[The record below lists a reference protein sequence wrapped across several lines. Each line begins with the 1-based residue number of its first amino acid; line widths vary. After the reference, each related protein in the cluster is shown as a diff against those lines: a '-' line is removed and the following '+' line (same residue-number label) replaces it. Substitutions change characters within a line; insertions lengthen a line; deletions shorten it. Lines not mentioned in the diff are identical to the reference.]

1 MYGFEG
7 WLLKINGFDMTPYI
21 HAGSYKA
28 TPNQRT
34 DLDDYTD
41 NDGVFHRNELPAK
54 ATKIEFDLK
63 PMHLIDK
70 VKVQGA
76 FGSSRSEVSVE
87 YWNDETNQ
95 YQTGR
100 MYIPDITFEP
110 YMVYREDQDILYNPT
125 RIAVIEYGE
134 VR

>member
-28 TPNQRT
+28 TPDQQT
-34 DLDDYTD
+34 DIDDYTD
-41 NDGVFHRNELPAK
+41 NEGIFHRNVLPAK
-54 ATKIEFDLK
+54 ATKIEFDIK
-63 PMHLIDK
+63 PVRLSDK
-70 VKVQGA
+70 IKIQAA
-76 FGSSRSEVSVE
+76 FPTRTEVSVE
-87 YWNDETNQ
+87 YWNDETNK
-95 YQTGR
+95 YQTGK

-110 YMVYREDQDILYNPT
+110 YIVYRKIGDVLYNPI
-125 RIAVIEYGE
+125 RVALIEYGE

>member
-28 TPNQRT
+28 TPDQQT
-34 DLDDYTD
+34 DVDDYTD
-41 NDGVFHRNELPAK
+41 NEGIFHRNVLPAK
-54 ATKIEFDLK
+54 ATKIEFDIK
-63 PMHLIDK
+63 PVRLRDK
-70 VKVQGA
+70 TKIQAA
-76 FGSSRSEVSVE
+76 FPTRTEVSVE

-95 YQTGR
+95 YQTGK

-110 YMVYREDQDILYNPT
+110 YMVYREIGDVLYNPI
-125 RIAVIEYGE
+125 RMAVIEYGE

>member
-28 TPNQRT
+28 TPDQQT
-34 DLDDYTD
+34 DIDDYTD
-41 NDGVFHRNELPAK
+41 NEGIFHRNVLPAK
-54 ATKIEFDLK
+54 ATKIEFDIK
-63 PMHLIDK
+63 PVHLADK
-70 VKVQGA
+70 IKIQAA
-76 FGSSRSEVSVE
+76 FPTRTEVSVE
-87 YWNDETNQ
+87 YWNDEKNQ

-100 MYIPDITFEP
+100 KYIPDITFEP
-110 YMVYREDQDILYNPT
+110 YMVYRKLKDVLYNPI
-125 RIAVIEYGE
+125 RVAVIEYGE

>member
-1 MYGFEG
+1 MFGFEG

-28 TPNQRT
+28 TPDQQT
-34 DLDDYTD
+34 DVDDYTD
-41 NDGVFHRNELPAK
+41 GEGIFHRNVLPAR
-54 ATKIEFDLK
+54 ATKIEFDIK
-63 PMHLIDK
+63 PVHLIDK
-70 VKVQGA
+70 IKIQAA
-76 FGSSRSEVSVE
+76 FPTRTEVSVE

-95 YQTGR
+95 YQTGK

-110 YMVYREDQDILYNPT
+110 YMVYRELGDVLYNPI

>member
-1 MYGFEG
+1 
-7 WLLKINGFDMTPYI
+7 MTPYI

-28 TPNQRT
+28 TPDQQT
-34 DLDDYTD
+34 DVDDYTD
-41 NDGVFHRNELPAK
+41 GEGIFHRNVLPAR
-54 ATKIEFDLK
+54 ATKIEFDIK
-63 PMHLIDK
+63 PVHLIDK
-70 VKVQGA
+70 IKIQAA
-76 FGSSRSEVSVE
+76 FPTRTEVSVE

-95 YQTGR
+95 YQTGK

-110 YMVYREDQDILYNPT
+110 YMVYRELGDVLYNPI

>member
-28 TPNQRT
+28 TPNQQT
-34 DLDDYTD
+34 DVDDYTD
-41 NDGVFHRNELPAK
+41 GEGFFHRNILPAK
-54 ATKIEFDLK
+54 ATKIEFDIK
-63 PMHLIDK
+63 PVRLADK
-70 VKVQGA
+70 IKIQEA
-76 FGSSRSEVSVE
+76 FPSREEVSVE
-87 YWNDETNQ
+87 YWNDESNQ
-95 YQTGR
+95 YQTGT

-110 YMVYREDQDILYNPT
+110 YMVYREIGDILYNPI

>member
-28 TPNQRT
+28 TPDQQT
-34 DLDDYTD
+34 DIDDYTD
-41 NDGVFHRNELPAK
+41 NEGIFHRNVLPAK
-54 ATKIEFDLK
+54 ATKIEFDIK
-63 PMHLIDK
+63 PVRLADK
-70 VKVQGA
+70 IKIQAA
-76 FGSSRSEVSVE
+76 FPTRSEVSVE
-87 YWNDETNQ
+87 YWNDEANQ
-95 YQTGR
+95 YMTGR

-110 YMVYREDQDILYNPT
+110 YMVYRKLKDVLYNPI
-125 RIAVIEYGE
+125 RVAVFEYGE

>member
-28 TPNQRT
+28 TPDQQT
-34 DLDDYTD
+34 DIDDYTD
-41 NDGVFHRNELPAK
+41 NEGIFHRNVLPAK
-54 ATKIEFDLK
+54 ATKIEFDIK
-63 PMHLIDK
+63 PVHLADK
-70 VKVQGA
+70 IKIQAA
-76 FGSSRSEVSVE
+76 FPTRTNVSVE

-95 YQTGR
+95 YKTGN

-110 YMVYREDQDILYNPT
+110 YMVYRKIGDILYNPI
-125 RIAVIEYGE
+125 RLAVIEYGE